1 MTMINHSFRRAYTM
15 LELLL
20 ALVIISILMA
30 SLIFFSRAFMTTANT
45 FSKDIS
51 SELATRSFIDG
62 FTYDVSQ
69 AGFSPKGS
77 ILNPSLVAEPGNLPI
92 FLVNDVSGNVNSIRI
107 SYDSYNYS
115 INSHFDRREYV
126 TYSVEPMI
134 GNKVS
139 FAKGIFVD
147 RAFRTSSSGS
157 VASPTKIFG
166 VKQLAIG
173 LVKSFTCSEK
183 KVAGITKGLSCRL
196 EIYMDADINSKVL
209 TYDFQS
215 NSEQLF

>member
-1 MTMINHSFRRAYTM
+1 M

-51 SELATRSFIDG
+51 SELSTRSFIDG

-77 ILNPSLVAEPGNLPI
+77 LLSPSLVAEPGNLPI
-92 FLVNDVSGNVNSIRI
+92 FLVNDVSGGVNSIRI

-115 INSHFDRREYV
+115 NNSPYDRREYV
-126 TYSVEPMI
+126 TYSVEPLI

-157 VASPTKIFG
+157 VASPTKIFSA
-166 VKQLAIG
+166 KQLAIG
-173 LVKSFTCSEK
+173 LVKSFSCVEK

-196 EIYMDADINSKVL
+196 EIYSDADINSKVVI
-209 TYDFQS
+209 YDFQA
-215 NSEQLF
+215 NSDQLF